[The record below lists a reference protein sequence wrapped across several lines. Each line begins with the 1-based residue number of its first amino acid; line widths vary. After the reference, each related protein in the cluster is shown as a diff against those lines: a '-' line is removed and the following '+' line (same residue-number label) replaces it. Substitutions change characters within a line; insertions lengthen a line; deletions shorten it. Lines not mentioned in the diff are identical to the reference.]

1 MAPSDTDVTSSP
13 ATILCVDDEA
23 NILAALRRAFRPL
36 GYQVLLAESA
46 KEGLLV
52 LEQNNQ
58 IDLVISDMRMPEMD
72 GARFLAEV
80 RNQWPDIVR
89 ILLTGYADMESTI
102 AAVNEGQIFRHI
114 SKPWNDG
121 ELLITVRNALEKRV
135 LQREKQRLEQL
146 TAQQNIELK
155 RLNAGLEE
163 KVSERTQELVLAH
176 EKLKQSF
183 FTSIQLFSNMLE
195 LRAGHM
201 AGHSCRVAD
210 LSRKIA
216 QEMKL
221 DEADAQNTFLAALL
235 HDIGK
240 IGLPDDLLRK
250 PITQMAGDELSR
262 WRRHASLG
270 EQALL
275 ALDSLR
281 GVAAIIRAHHETFDG
296 KGFPD
301 GKSGLTIPIGARILS
316 VANEYDGYLWGTLNG
331 KRYEEEA
338 ARHMIAQG
346 RGRRYDPSVTDA
358 FMTVTGGLKKEVINN
373 DETELS
379 TGELKVGMVLSRN
392 LVNYDGIVLL
402 TAQQTLTETVITQ
415 LRGFEH
421 SNGSRLEVWVK
432 TASIR

>member
-1 MAPSDTDVTSSP
+1 MAPSDTDVTNSS

-52 LEQNNQ
+52 LEQNSQ

-346 RGRRYDPSVTDA
+346 RGRRYDPGVTDA
-358 FMTVTGGLKKEVINN
+358 FLTVTGGLKKEVINN